1 MMGNS
6 DIDYDTNIYLELL
19 YIEAVIVFIEEG
31 IEKVI
36 YLLDNVLYGKD
47 VLNKILGIIESGEE
61 FPTSFKN

>member
-1 MMGNS
+1 MGNN

-47 VLNKILGIIESGEE
+47 VLNKILGIIESGKE
-61 FPTSFKN
+61 FPESFKN